1 VNTMNL
7 DDKLEQATSFFY
19 FSSEDIQKGPD
30 VAGLSFDDPNTGR
43 EAFIEILESTERGFI
58 RISLYLLGNTLR
70 IIINDLKNCHIVTAN
85 NLRVDSEDLANL
97 KSAYV
102 SHREFSFA
110 FGIFPNVRR
119 LELFP
124 ITKKEVVLTV
134 KSWEILEF

>member
-1 VNTMNL
+1 MTL
-7 DDKLEQATSFFY
+7 QDKLENATSFFY

-30 VAGLSFDDPNTGR
+30 VAGLSFNDPSLGR
-43 EAFIEILESTERGFI
+43 EAFIELLESTERGFI

-70 IIINDLKNCHIVTAN
+70 VIINDLKDRHIVTVN
-85 NLRVDSEDLANL
+85 NLRIDSEDLANL

-119 LELFP
+119 LEVYP
-124 ITKKEVVLTV
+124 ITENEVVLTV